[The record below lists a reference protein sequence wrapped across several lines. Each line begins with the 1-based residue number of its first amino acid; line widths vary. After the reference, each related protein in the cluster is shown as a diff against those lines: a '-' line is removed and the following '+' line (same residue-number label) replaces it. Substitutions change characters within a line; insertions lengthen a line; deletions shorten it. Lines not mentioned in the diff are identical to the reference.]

1 MARLIKQD
9 RGNYTNTSNKVIR
22 DERLT
27 WKARGIFNYLWSQAD
42 NWQFYVAEIANHA
55 KDGVKS
61 TRSGLDELE
70 KYGYLKRIN
79 RHNQTGSFDGM
90 DWILSDIGGL
100 NSSKGSE
107 IDSDDNRHDHFGD
120 DAETAQKSPENCQK
134 RSDAKTVRRKN
145 GPTQNGTLRNNNN
158 KNYQQQEVSTERNKD
173 KGIPYK
179 EIIDYLNQ
187 KTGAHYKASSKA
199 NQRLIQARWHEGY
212 TLQDFKT
219 VINNKTF
226 EWQVSPKMWRY
237 MRPAT
242 LFGSKFDDYL
252 NANNLDNARKE
263 PTTGGYEELLNEP
276 NIQDIPDSDLPF

>member
-79 RHNQTGSFDGM
+79 RHDKSGSFDGM

-100 NSSKGSE
+100 NNSKESE
-107 IDSDDNRHDHFGD
+107 IDSEDHRHDHFGD
-120 DAETAQKSPENCQK
+120 DAEKAQKVPKKCQK
-134 RSDAKTVRRKN
+134 NLKIENESAPITDF
-145 GPTQNGTLRNNNN
+145 PSP
-158 KNYQQQEVSTERNKD
+158 ST
-173 KGIPYK
+173 
-179 EIIDYLNQ
+179 
-187 KTGAHYKASSKA
+187 
-199 NQRLIQARWHEGY
+199 
-212 TLQDFKT
+212 
-219 VINNKTF
+219 
-226 EWQVSPKMWRY
+226 
-237 MRPAT
+237 
-242 LFGSKFDDYL
+242 L
-252 NANNLDNARKE
+252 NAHHQKNRPFDGA
-263 PTTGGYEELLNEP
+263 PFTGKTAAMFGHTK
-276 NIQDIPDSDLPF
+276 FK